1 MTIAVCRRKAASDL
15 LVQVPTKFELVINRK
30 TSRHAVGSKLARG
43 VLFSFRS
50 STNLHDVLARE
61 DVLCSGASV
70 EGNHHGN
77 QEEETE
83 EIG

>member
-1 MTIAVCRRKAASDL
+1 MLQRDA
-15 LVQVPTKFELVINRK
+15 P
-30 TSRHAVGSKLARG
+30 LAG

-61 DVLCSGASV
+61 DVLSSGASV
-70 EGNHHGN
+70 EENHHGN

>member
-1 MTIAVCRRKAASDL
+1 MLQREAPSA
-15 LVQVPTKFELVINRK
+15 
-30 TSRHAVGSKLARG
+30 G

-61 DVLCSGASV
+61 DVLSSGASV
-70 EGNHHGN
+70 EENHHGN

-83 EIG
+83 EIDSAPCR

>member
-1 MTIAVCRRKAASDL
+1 MLQREA
-15 LVQVPTKFELVINRK
+15 P
-30 TSRHAVGSKLARG
+30 LAG

-61 DVLCSGASV
+61 DVLSSGASV
-70 EGNHHGN
+70 EENHHGN

-83 EIG
+83 EIGYLFCLADKLAGRCHAGRGRRSEE